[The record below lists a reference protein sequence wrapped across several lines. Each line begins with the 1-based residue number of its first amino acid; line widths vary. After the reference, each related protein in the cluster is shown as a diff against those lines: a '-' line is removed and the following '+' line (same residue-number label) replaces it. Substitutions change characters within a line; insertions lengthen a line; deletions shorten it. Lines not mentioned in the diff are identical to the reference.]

1 MYICTINIQ
10 EMMKKKSIGELE
22 ELILLAVGAIQS
34 TVYAQSIQD
43 EMLSHAKRR
52 IDITAIH
59 AVLRRLEIKGLIDSE
74 LGGISKDRGGRS
86 KRLVKLTVEGRTLL
100 DQTILI
106 RMEFYK
112 RLLKN
117 SQP

>member
-1 MYICTINIQ
+1 MYICTINKD
-10 EMMKKKSIGELE
+10 EKMKKKSIGELE

-34 TVYAQSIQD
+34 SVYAQSIQD
-43 EMLSHAKRR
+43 EILSHAKRQ

-59 AVLRRLEIKGLIDSE
+59 AVLRRLEIKGFIDSE

-86 KRLVKLTVEGRTLL
+86 KRLVKLTAEGRTLL

-117 SQP
+117 SQS

>member
-1 MYICTINIQ
+1 
-10 EMMKKKSIGELE
+10 MKRKSLGELE
-22 ELILLAVGAIQS
+22 ELILLVIGAIQS
-34 TVYAQSIQD
+34 TVYAQAIQD
-43 EMLSHAKRR
+43 EILFHAKRR

-59 AVLRRLEIKGLIDSE
+59 SVLRRLETKGFIHSE

-86 KRLVKLTVEGRTLL
+86 KRFVKLTLEGRALL
-100 DQTILI
+100 DETILI

>member
-1 MYICTINIQ
+1 MRTT
-10 EMMKKKSIGELE
+10 SIGELE
-22 ELILLAVGAIQS
+22 ELILLAIGAIQYS
-34 TVYAQSIQD
+34 VYAQSIQD
-43 EMLSHAKRR
+43 ELLSHAKRK

-59 AVLRRLEIKGLIDSE
+59 TVLRRLEIKGLIDSE
-74 LGGISKDRGGRS
+74 LGGISKNRGGRS
-86 KRLVKLTVEGRTLL
+86 KRLVKLTAEGRTLL

-117 SQP
+117 SHS